1 MKMNKKKSGVRAG
14 EGEGQ
19 IGGDGS
25 EVGVGVVWGF
35 GGC

>member
-1 MKMNKKKSGVRAG
+1 MGIIVKVNKKKSRGYGR
-14 EGEGQ
+14 
-19 IGGDGS
+19 GDGS